1 MNGWKQDSSDW
12 ELKKDETAGMWSGT
26 FTIAPGKYE
35 YKFALNKTWDVS
47 FSDPANNRVSGTNS
61 VLIVP
66 GLADGKADAMKGI
79 ETALPEKLTLWS
91 EDGTSSEAPVTYSL
105 KLQIKILH

>member
-1 MNGWKQDSSDW
+1 MSRLKNRGCSICYGSGRNEWLETDSSDW

-61 VLIVP
+61 VLIV
-66 GLADGKADAMKGI
+66 LAWL
-79 ETALPEKLTLWS
+79 TEKQM
-91 EDGTSSEAPVTYSL
+91 P
-105 KLQIKILH
+105 